1 MRESTLLQQ
10 VLEPAAV
17 QGMID
22 RRREARSDLRL
33 FPVADC
39 LDQELAEGPPF
50 EVELAEHIE
59 YLPAEGLPRLLQLV
73 EELVIDVALSRFI
86 RDEVPEVTHFRLANA
101 VNPTEPLLQSV
112 GVPGQVV
119 VHHQVG
125 TLQVD
130 AFAGRIRGEQQL
142 HVRVVA
148 EGCLGL
154 ESVLA
159 AHAAVN
165 QNNRLLTS
173 QQGRDAPVQITQR
186 IPVLGEN
193 DQFLLRRRGW
203 LGNIAGA
210 VGNVR
215 LRDLPSESACS

>member
-1 MRESTLLQQ
+1 M
-10 VLEPAAV
+10 
-17 QGMID
+17 
-22 RRREARSDLRL
+22 
-33 FPVADC
+33 
-39 LDQELAEGPPF
+39 
-50 EVELAEHIE
+50 
-59 YLPAEGLPRLLQLV
+59 
-73 EELVIDVALSRFI
+73 
-86 RDEVPEVTHFRLANA
+86 THFRLANA

-125 TLQVD
+125 ALQVD
-130 AFAGRIRGEQQL
+130 AFAGRIRGEQHL

-154 ESVLA
+154 ASVLA

-203 LGNIAGA
+203 PGNIAGT

-215 LRDLPSESACS
+215 FRDLLGNPSRREDFTEQACQLSPFCVCTAPPHSKRKTFQILERLNLSL